1 LKKCF
6 AKVDILAQVCYN
18 TVTVNKVGAKIMLT
32 DKDKAQLLRDAM
44 ELLMDADVLVQ
55 KALGATDACYDLHC
69 GIEELVDELR
79 CDVEDLERRAEGE
92 LL

>member
-1 LKKCF
+1 
-6 AKVDILAQVCYN
+6 
-18 TVTVNKVGAKIMLT
+18 
-32 DKDKAQLLRDAM
+32 LRDAI
-44 ELLMDADVLVQ
+44 ELLQEADALVQ